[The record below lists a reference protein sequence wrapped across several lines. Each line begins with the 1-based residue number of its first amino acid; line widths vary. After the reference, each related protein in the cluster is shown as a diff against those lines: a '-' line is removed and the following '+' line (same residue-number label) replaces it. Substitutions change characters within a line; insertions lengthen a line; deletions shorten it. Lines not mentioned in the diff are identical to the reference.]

1 MGRIISLNSK
11 YITSIFPKPPFNF
24 DATVYVPHHFPEPDF
39 EWQKGVC
46 WQTMNFC
53 GKPFGIKMENEGTIN
68 KPKIKLSIYSNK
80 KLTKEEIE
88 SVVNEI
94 NFRYGLNEDI
104 SEFCNKFQS
113 DEFLK
118 LPIKRLKGMR
128 INCANSLYEL
138 LIIAIVLQNAIIK
151 RSIQMTNNLLN
162 AYGLRVK
169 FDNKELFAYWKPEDL
184 VNVTE
189 EDLRLLKV
197 GYRARIIKRISDSFI
212 KGEINEFELRR
223 KTTEEAK
230 KELMKLYGVGPAT
243 AQIIISEYLRRYDV
257 VDLKGRLWEQKI
269 LSRILFK
276 KKLVPAQK
284 IIDFFERRYGKWK
297 GLAFHYIFT
306 YLFWKHKEKKI
317 KWLEKEI
324 RM

>member
-1 MGRIISLNSK
+1 MSRTLSLNLK
-11 YITSIFPKPPFNF
+11 FITTSFPKPPFNF
-24 DATVYVPHHFPEPDF
+24 DATVYVPHHFLTPDF
-39 EWQKGVC
+39 EWQKDVY

-53 GKPFGIKMENEGTIN
+53 GRLFGIKMENEGTVN
-68 KPKIKLSIYSNK
+68 KPKIKLSIYSER
-80 KLTKEEIE
+80 KLKKEEIE
-88 SVVNEI
+88 SIVNEI

-104 SEFCNKFQS
+104 SEFCNKFKS
-113 DEFLK
+113 DKFLK

-138 LIIAIVLQNAIIK
+138 LIIAIVLQNATVR
-151 RSIQMTNNLLN
+151 RSVQMMNNLFN
-162 AYGLRVK
+162 TYGSKLK

-184 VNVTE
+184 ANVKE
-189 EDLRLLKV
+189 EELRSLKV
-197 GYRARIIKRISDSFI
+197 GYRARMIKKVSDSFV
-212 KGEINEFELRR
+212 KGEINEFELR
-223 KTTEEAK
+223 KMTTEEAK
-230 KELMKLYGVGPAT
+230 DELMKLYGVGPAT
-243 AQIIISEYLRRYDV
+243 AQIILGEYLRRYDLF
-257 VDLKGRLWEQKI
+257 DLKGKLWEQKI

-284 IIDFFERRYGKWK
+284 IINLFERRYGKWK

-306 YLFWKHKEKKI
+306 DLFWKHKERKI